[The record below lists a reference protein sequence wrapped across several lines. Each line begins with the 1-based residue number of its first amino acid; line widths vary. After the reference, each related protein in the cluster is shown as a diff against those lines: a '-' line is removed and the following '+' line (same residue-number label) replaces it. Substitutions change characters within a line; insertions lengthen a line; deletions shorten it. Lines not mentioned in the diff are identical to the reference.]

1 MAGPVPAGPD
11 VAEGSAAGAETG
23 TAPLVDRLIAF
34 LDAWVPKPAAWA
46 FALRIWIAM
55 MLALAAA
62 FWLQLDSA
70 SSAATCVAI
79 LAQPKR
85 GQAISKAVYRLLGT
99 LIGAVVS
106 IVVVALFGQD
116 RVMLFLSFTVWL
128 GLCVFVAQYLQDTR
142 AYGAMLSGYTVA
154 IIALGQIDDPQG
166 AFDAAVSRVAV
177 IVLGIVAI
185 TFINDALASPST
197 WRALLPQLRKA
208 WDETRAYARTSLA
221 EGDLGAQRT
230 AALIRTIAP
239 MRADASAIA
248 GELDDGRF
256 RAAGARSCIAALYV
270 MAASIRTVAAAAAHL
285 KNPSP
290 AVAEAMAICRR
301 VADAPDPESLDRDD
315 ARLRDLV
322 DEAVRDGRRPVDEVV
337 MLQRALDFVCAATFA
352 QDGIQA
358 VADGHAPLRDASLP
372 THRDFPV
379 ALRGALRVALGFAA
393 TAAIFVALGLPQASF
408 ALVQV
413 AATAALS
420 STTPDPKKF
429 ATGVVIGMTLAATF
443 AGIARF
449 VFLDGVQGFPMLALV
464 MAPVIFLG
472 CFLSL
477 NPKTFGIGFILIVF
491 FPVLLGPSN
500 PQSYDAQT
508 FLLNAFL
515 VVVAAIILSIVV
527 RLLIPVTPAQQR
539 VFALDSARRALADAL
554 VGEGG
559 DATTR
564 TSLNADRLFQ
574 FANYS
579 SGSGAVRRAS
589 LSHAF
594 ALARLEA
601 AAARGHAELRRLRAV
616 TALRDA
622 ILRARAGL
630 AAGDDRAL
638 ETSAGDLIRA
648 ASRQD
653 RSVRLTTAR
662 AASDLLTAARTI
674 ARHRTFLRRLG
685 VGAS

>member
-1 MAGPVPAGPD
+1 MAEAAASAVRPS
-11 VAEGSAAGAETG
+11 GSI
-23 TAPLVDRLIAF
+23 VDRAVDV
-34 LDAWVPKPAAWA
+34 LDAWVPGPAAWA

-85 GQAISKAVYRLLGT
+85 GQAISKAIYRLLGT
-99 LIGAVVS
+99 LIGAAVS
-106 IVVVALFGQD
+106 IAVMALFGQD
-116 RVMLFLSFTVWL
+116 RVLLFVSFTAWL

-166 AFDAAVSRVAV
+166 TFDAAVSRVAV

-197 WRALLPQLRKA
+197 WRTLLPQLRNA
-208 WDETRAYARTSLA
+208 WDGTRAYARETLA
-221 EGDLGAQRT
+221 EGDLGATRT

-248 GELDDGRF
+248 GELDDGRL

-270 MAASIRTVAAAAAHL
+270 MAASVRTAAAAAAHL
-285 KNPSP
+285 RNPSP
-290 AVAEAMAICRR
+290 AVAETLAICRR
-301 VADAPDPESLDRDD
+301 VADAPDREALDRDD
-315 ARLRDLV
+315 ERLRDLV
-322 DEAVRDGRRPVDEVV
+322 DAAIRDGDRPLDEVV
-337 MLQRALDFVCAATFA
+337 VLQRALDFVCAATFA
-352 QDGIQA
+352 QDGIRA

-379 ALRGALRVALGFAA
+379 ALRGALRVALAFAVTAA
-393 TAAIFVALGLPQASF
+393 TFVALGLPQASF

-420 STTPDPKKF
+420 SVTPDPKKF
-429 ATGVVIGMTLAATF
+429 ANGVVIGMTMAATF

-449 VFLDGVQGFPMLALV
+449 ALLNGVQGFPMLAMV
-464 MAPVIFLG
+464 MAPVIFFG

-477 NPKTFGIGFILIVF
+477 NPKTFGIGFIVIVF

-500 PQSYDAQT
+500 PQTYDALT

-515 VVVAAIILSIVV
+515 VIVAAVILSIVV
-527 RLLIPVTPAQQR
+527 RILLPVTPAQQR
-539 VFALDSARRALADAL
+539 VFALDSARRTLADAL

-574 FANYS
+574 FAGYS
-579 SGSGAVRRAS
+579 SGSSAVRRAS

-601 AAARGHAELRRLRAV
+601 AAARAHAELRRLTAV
-616 TALRDA
+616 GALRDPIA
-622 ILRARAGL
+622 RARAGL
-630 AAGDDRAL
+630 SAGDDRAL
-638 ETSAGDLIRA
+638 ETAARDLIRA

-653 RSVRLTTAR
+653 RHVRLTTAR
-662 AASDLLTAARTI
+662 AASDLISAARTI
-674 ARHRTFLRRLG
+674 ARHRRFLHRLDI
-685 VGAS
+685 ALF

>member
-1 MAGPVPAGPD
+1 MADGAVTANPDPAR
-11 VAEGSAAGAETG
+11 ASIT
-23 TAPLVDRLIAF
+23 DRLIGF

-46 FALRIWIAM
+46 FALRIWTAM
-55 MLALAAA
+55 MLALGAA

-85 GQAISKAVYRLLGT
+85 GQALSKAVYRLLGT
-99 LIGAVVS
+99 LIGAAVS
-106 IVVVALFGQD
+106 ILVVALFGQD
-116 RVMLFLSFTVWL
+116 RVLLFVSFSVWL

-185 TFINDALASPST
+185 TFINDALASPDT

-208 WDETRAYARTSLA
+208 WDGTRLYARETLA
-221 EGDLGAQRT
+221 EGDLGATRT

-248 GELDDGRF
+248 GELDDGPF

-270 MAASIRTVAAAAAHL
+270 MAASIRTVGAAAAHL
-285 KNPSP
+285 RNPSP

-301 VADAPDPESLDRDD
+301 VSDAPDPDALERDD
-315 ARLRDLV
+315 ERLRDLV
-322 DEAVRDGRRPVDEVV
+322 DAAIRDGHRPLDEVV
-337 MLQRALDFVCAATFA
+337 VLQRALDFVCAATFA
-352 QDGIQA
+352 QDGINA
-358 VADGHAPLRDASLP
+358 VADGHAPLRDATLP

-429 ATGVVIGMTLAATF
+429 ATGVVIGMSLAASF
-443 AGIARF
+443 ACIARYG
-449 VFLDGVQGFPMLALV
+449 FLIGVQGFPILALV
-464 MAPVIFLG
+464 MAPVIFFG

-491 FPVLLGPSN
+491 FPVLLGPAN
-500 PQSYDAQT
+500 PQTYDAQT

-515 VVVAAIILSIVV
+515 VVVSAIILSIVV
-527 RLLIPVTPAQQR
+527 RVLIPVTPAQQR

-574 FANYS
+574 FASYS

-589 LSHAF
+589 LAHAF

-601 AAARGHAELRRLRAV
+601 AAARAHAELRRLWSV
-616 TALRDA
+616 TTLRDA
-622 ILRARAGL
+622 IGRARSGL
-630 AAGDDRAL
+630 AAADDRVL
-638 ETSAGDLIRA
+638 ETAARDLVRA
-648 ASRQD
+648 ASGRD
-653 RSVRLTTAR
+653 RTVRLITAR
-662 AASDLLTAARTI
+662 AASDLVTASRTL
-674 ARHRTFLRRLG
+674 ARHRKFFHRL
-685 VGAS
+685 VVASS

>member
-1 MAGPVPAGPD
+1 MG
-11 VAEGSAAGAETG
+11 VAAPSLRADG
-23 TAPLVDRLIAF
+23 TADLLADRLIAF
-34 LDAWVPKPAAWA
+34 LDRWVPKPAAWA

-99 LIGAVVS
+99 LIGAAVS
-106 IVVVALFGQD
+106 IVVMALFGQD
-116 RVMLFLSFTVWL
+116 RVLLLLSFTVWL

-166 AFDAAVSRVAV
+166 TFDAAVSRVAV
-177 IVLGIVAI
+177 IVLGIVVI

-197 WRALLPQLRKA
+197 WRTLLPQLRKA
-208 WDETRAYARTSLA
+208 WDGTREYARETLA
-221 EGDLGAQRT
+221 EGDLGAVRT
-230 AALIRTIAP
+230 AALIRTVAP

-270 MAASIRTVAAAAAHL
+270 MAAAIRAVAAASACL
-285 KNPSP
+285 RSRSP
-290 AVAEAMAICRR
+290 AVAEALAICRR
-301 VADAPDPESLDRDD
+301 VSDAPDAADVDRDD
-315 ARLRDLV
+315 ERLRDLV
-322 DEAVRDGRRPVDEVV
+322 DAAIRDGNRPLDEVV
-337 MLQRALDFVCAATFA
+337 VLQRALDFVCAATFA
-352 QDGIQA
+352 QDGIRS
-358 VADGHAPLRDASLP
+358 VADGHVPLRDARLP

-379 ALRGALRVALGFAA
+379 AFRGALRVALAFAV
-393 TAAIFVALGLPQASF
+393 TALAFVALGLPQASF

-420 STTPDPKKF
+420 SVTPDPKKF
-429 ATGVVIGMTLAATF
+429 ANGVVIGMCLAATLAGF
-443 AGIARF
+443 AHFAI
-449 VFLDGVQGFPMLALV
+449 LNGVQGFPMLAIV
-464 MAPVIFLG
+464 MAPVIFFG

-477 NPKTFGIGFILIVF
+477 NPKTFGIGFIVIVF
-491 FPVLLGPSN
+491 FPVLLGPAN
-500 PQSYDAQT
+500 PQTYDALS

-515 VVVAAIILSIVV
+515 VVVAAVILSIVV
-527 RLLIPVTPAQQR
+527 RILLPITPAQRR
-539 VFALDSARRALADAL
+539 VFALDSARDALAAAL

-574 FANYS
+574 FSGYS
-579 SGSGAVRRAS
+579 SGSSAVRRAT
-589 LSHAF
+589 LTHAF

-601 AAARGHAELRRLRAV
+601 AAARAHAELRRLWSIP
-616 TALRDA
+616 ALRDA
-622 ILRARAGL
+622 LPRARAGL
-630 AAGDDRAL
+630 ASGDDRAL
-638 ETSAGDLIRA
+638 ELAAGDLIRA

-653 RSVRLTTAR
+653 RTVRLTTAR
-662 AASDLLTAARTI
+662 ATSDLVTAARTI
-674 ARHRTFLRRLG
+674 ARHRQFLHRLDI
-685 VGAS
+685 ALF

>member
-1 MAGPVPAGPD
+1 MADAAAVP
-11 VAEGSAAGAETG
+11 GA
-23 TAPLVDRLIAF
+23 DRSSGASLADRTVAF
-34 LDAWVPKPAAWA
+34 LDAWVPKPGAWA

-85 GQAISKAVYRLLGT
+85 GQAISKAVHRLLGT

-106 IVVVALFGQD
+106 LVVMALFGQD
-116 RVMLFLSFTVWL
+116 RVLLLLSFTVWL

-154 IIALGQIDDPQG
+154 IIALGQIDNPQG
-166 AFDAAVSRVAV
+166 TFDAAVSRVAA
-177 IVLGIVAI
+177 IVLGIVVI

-197 WRALLPQLRKA
+197 WRALLPQLRTA
-208 WDETRAYARTSLA
+208 WDGTRAYARETLA
-221 EGDLGAQRT
+221 GGDLGAPRT
-230 AALIRTIAP
+230 ATLIRTIAP

-248 GELDDGRF
+248 GELDDGPF

-270 MAASIRTVAAAAAHL
+270 MAAAIRSAAAAAACL
-285 KNPSP
+285 REPSP
-290 AVAEAMAICRR
+290 AVAEALAICRR
-301 VADAPDPESLDRDD
+301 VADAPDPEALDRDD
-315 ARLRDLV
+315 ERLRDLV
-322 DEAVRDGRRPVDEVV
+322 DAAIRAGNRPLDEVV
-337 MLQRALDFVCAATFA
+337 VLQRALDFVCAATFA
-352 QDGIQA
+352 QDGIRA
-358 VADGHAPLRDASLP
+358 VADGHQPLRDAELP

-379 ALRGALRVALGFAA
+379 ALRGALRVALSFAVTAA
-393 TAAIFVALGLPQASF
+393 TFVALGLPQASF

-420 STTPDPKKF
+420 SVTPDPKKF
-429 ATGVVIGMTLAATF
+429 ANGVVIGMVLAATF

-449 VFLDGVQGFPMLALV
+449 TLLDGVQGFPMLAIV
-464 MAPVIFLG
+464 MAPVIFFG

-477 NPKTFGIGFILIVF
+477 NPKTFGIGFIVIVF
-491 FPVLLGPSN
+491 FPVLLGPAN
-500 PQSYDAQT
+500 PQSYDALT
-508 FLLNAFL
+508 FLLNAYL
-515 VVVAAIILSIVV
+515 VVVAAVILSLVV
-527 RLLIPVTPAQQR
+527 RLLLPISPAQQR
-539 VFALDSARRALADAL
+539 VFALDSARQALADAL

-574 FANYS
+574 FAGYS
-579 SGSGAVRRAS
+579 SGSSAVRRAS

-601 AAARGHAELRRLRAV
+601 AAARAHAELRRLWSVAG
-616 TALRDA
+616 LRDV
-622 ILRARAGL
+622 IPRARDAL
-630 AAGDDRAL
+630 AVGDDRAL
-638 ETSAGDLIRA
+638 ETSARDLIRA
-648 ASRQD
+648 ASAQERA
-653 RSVRLTTAR
+653 VRLTTAR
-662 AASDLLTAARTI
+662 AASDLVTAARTI
-674 ARHRTFLRRLG
+674 ARHRRFLHRLNITLF
-685 VGAS
+685 

>member
-1 MAGPVPAGPD
+1 V
-11 VAEGSAAGAETG
+11 GARARG
-23 TAPLVDRLIAF
+23 LG
-34 LDAWVPKPAAWA
+34 
-46 FALRIWIAM
+46 IWIAM

-62 FWLQLDSA
+62 FWLQFDSA

-99 LIGAVVS
+99 LIGAAVS
-106 IVVVALFGQD
+106 IVMMALFGQD
-116 RVMLFLSFTVWL
+116 RVLLFVSFTAWL

-154 IIALGQIDDPQG
+154 IIALGQIDNPQG
-166 AFDAAVSRVAV
+166 TFDAAVSRVAV

-197 WRALLPQLRKA
+197 WRTLLPQLRNA
-208 WDETRAYARTSLA
+208 WDGTRAYARETLA
-221 EGDLGAQRT
+221 EGDLGATRT

-248 GELDDGRF
+248 GELDDGHF

-270 MAASIRTVAAAAAHL
+270 MAASVRTAAAAATHL
-285 KNPSP
+285 RNPSP
-290 AVAEAMAICRR
+290 AVAEALAICRR
-301 VADAPDPESLDRDD
+301 VADAPDLDALDRDD
-315 ARLRDLV
+315 GRLRDLV
-322 DEAVRDGRRPVDEVV
+322 DAAIRDGNRPLDEVV
-337 MLQRALDFVCAATFA
+337 VLQRALDFVCAATFA
-352 QDGIQA
+352 QDGIRA

-379 ALRGALRVALGFAA
+379 ALRGALRVALAFAA
-393 TAAIFVALGLPQASF
+393 TAATFVALGLPQASF

-420 STTPDPKKF
+420 SVTPDPKKF
-429 ATGVVIGMTLAATF
+429 ANGVVIGMTLAATF

-449 VFLDGVQGFPMLALV
+449 ALLNGVQGFPMLAMV
-464 MAPVIFLG
+464 MAPVIFFG
-472 CFLSL
+472 CFLTL
-477 NPKTFGIGFILIVF
+477 NPKTFGIGFIVIVF

-500 PQSYDAQT
+500 PQTYDALT

-515 VVVAAIILSIVV
+515 VIVAAVILSIVV
-527 RLLIPVTPAQQR
+527 RILLPVTPAQQR
-539 VFALDSARRALADAL
+539 VFALDSARRTLADAL

-574 FANYS
+574 FAGYS
-579 SGSGAVRRAS
+579 SGSSTVRRAS

-601 AAARGHAELRRLRAV
+601 AAARAHAELRRLSTV
-616 TALRDA
+616 GALRDA
-622 ILRARAGL
+622 IARARAGL

-638 ETSAGDLIRA
+638 ETAARDLIRA

-653 RSVRLTTAR
+653 RQVRLTTSR
-662 AASDLLTAARTI
+662 AASDLISAARTI
-674 ARHRTFLRRLG
+674 TRHRRFLHRLDI
-685 VGAS
+685 ALF

>member
-1 MAGPVPAGPD
+1 MAEAAQGALPAS
-11 VAEGSAAGAETG
+11 GS
-23 TAPLVDRLIAF
+23 LVDRLVTV

-55 MLALAAA
+55 MLALGLA

-99 LIGAVVS
+99 LIGAAVS
-106 IVVVALFGQD
+106 IVVMALFGQD
-116 RVMLFLSFTVWL
+116 RVLLLLSFTVWL

-154 IIALGQIDDPQG
+154 IIAVGQIDQPQG
-166 AFDAAVSRVAV
+166 TFDAAVSRVAV
-177 IVLGIVAI
+177 IVLGIVVI

-197 WRALLPQLRKA
+197 WRALLPQLRSA
-208 WDETRAYARTSLA
+208 WDNTRAYARETLA
-221 EGDLGAQRT
+221 SGDLGPART

-239 MRADASAIA
+239 LRADASAIA
-248 GELDDGRF
+248 GELDDGPF
-256 RAAGARSCIAALYV
+256 RAAGARSCLAALYV
-270 MAASIRTVAAAAAHL
+270 MAAAIRAVMAAAACL
-285 KNPSP
+285 RNRGP
-290 AVAEAMAICRR
+290 AVEEAIAICRR
-301 VADAPDPESLDRDD
+301 VADAPDPEALDRDD
-315 ARLRDLV
+315 ERLRDLV
-322 DEAVRDGRRPVDEVV
+322 DAAIRDGNRPLDEVV
-337 MLQRALDFVCAATFA
+337 VLQRALDFVCAATFA
-352 QDGIQA
+352 QDGIRA
-358 VADGHAPLRDASLP
+358 VADGHRPLRDASLP

-379 ALRGALRVALGFAA
+379 ALRGALRVAVGFAV
-393 TAAIFVALGLPQASF
+393 TASAFIALGLPQATF

-420 STTPDPKKF
+420 SATPDPKKF
-429 ATGVVIGMTLAATF
+429 ANGVVIGMCLAATF

-449 VFLDGVQGFPMLALV
+449 AFLNGVQGFPMLAMV
-464 MAPVIFLG
+464 MAPVIFFG

-477 NPKTFGIGFILIVF
+477 NPKTFGIGFIVIVF

-515 VVVAAIILSIVV
+515 VVVSAVVLSIVV
-527 RLLIPVTPAQQR
+527 RLVLPVTPAQKR

-574 FANYS
+574 FAGYS
-579 SGSGAVRRAS
+579 SASGAVRRAN
-589 LSHAF
+589 LHHAF

-601 AAARGHAELRRLRAV
+601 AAARAHAELRRLWFVRG
-616 TALRDA
+616 LRDA
-622 ILRARAGL
+622 ILRARTGL
-630 AAGDDRAL
+630 GAGDDRAL
-638 ETSAGDLIRA
+638 EAAARDLIRA
-648 ASRQD
+648 ASAQGRT
-653 RSVRLTTAR
+653 VRLTTAR
-662 AASDLLTAARTI
+662 AASDLITAARTI
-674 ARHRTFLRRLG
+674 ARHRRFLRRLDI
-685 VGAS
+685 AIF

>member
-1 MAGPVPAGPD
+1 MAEASV
-11 VAEGSAAGAETG
+11 AAGKNQPA
-23 TAPLVDRLIAF
+23 APLTDRLVGF

-46 FALRIWIAM
+46 YALRIWIAM

-85 GQAISKAVYRLLGT
+85 GQALSKAVYRLLGT
-99 LIGAVVS
+99 LIGAAVS
-106 IVVVALFGQD
+106 IVFMAAFGQD
-116 RVMLFLSFTVWL
+116 RVLLLVSFTVWM
-128 GLCVFVAQYLQDTR
+128 GLCVFTAQYLQDTR

-154 IIALGQIDDPQG
+154 IIALGQIDEPQG
-166 AFDAAVSRVAV
+166 TFDAAVSRVAV
-177 IVLGIVAI
+177 IVLGILVI

-197 WRALLPQLRKA
+197 WRALLPQLGKA
-208 WDETRAYARTSLA
+208 WDDTRAYARETLDK
-221 EGDLGAQRT
+221 GDLGASRT

-239 MRADASAIA
+239 MRADANAIA
-248 GELDDGRF
+248 GELDDGPW

-270 MAASIRTVAAAAAHL
+270 LAAAIRAVAAAAACL
-285 KNPSP
+285 RMRSP
-290 AVAEAMAICRR
+290 AVEEALRICSR
-301 VADAPDPESLDRDD
+301 VADDPDPETLERDD
-315 ARLRDLV
+315 ERLRDLV
-322 DEAVRDGRRPVDEVV
+322 DAAIRDGNRPLDEVV
-337 MLQRALDFVCAATFA
+337 VLQRALDVVCAATFA
-352 QDGIQA
+352 QDGMRA
-358 VADGHAPLRDASLP
+358 VADGHRPLRDANLP

-379 ALRGALRVALGFAA
+379 ALRGALRVAIGFAV
-393 TAAIFVALGLPQASF
+393 TAATFVALGLPQASF

-420 STTPDPKKF
+420 SVTPDPKKF
-429 ATGVVIGMTLAATF
+429 ANGVVIGMSLAATF

-449 VFLDGVQGFPMLALV
+449 AFLDGVQGFPMLAIV

-477 NPKTFGIGFILIVF
+477 NQKTFGIGFILIVF

-508 FLLNAFL
+508 FLLNGFL
-515 VVVAAIILSIVV
+515 VVAAAIILSIVV
-527 RLLIPVTPAQQR
+527 RVLLPVTPAQQR
-539 VFALDSARRALADAL
+539 VYALESAQRALADAL

-574 FANYS
+574 FAGYS

-601 AAARGHAELRRLRAV
+601 AAARAHAELRRLWPV
-616 TALRDA
+616 ESLRGA
-622 ILRARAGL
+622 IQRARAGL
-630 AAGDDRAL
+630 ACGDDRAL
-638 ETSAGDLIRA
+638 ETGARDLIRA

-653 RSVRLTTAR
+653 RTVRLSTAR
-662 AASDLLTAARTI
+662 AASDLVTAARTI
-674 ARHRTFLRRLG
+674 ARHRQFLRRLD
-685 VGAS
+685 VALF

>member
-1 MAGPVPAGPD
+1 MS
-11 VAEGSAAGAETG
+11 ETSAANGPALP
-23 TAPLVDRLIAF
+23 APAFDRLLGF

-99 LIGAVVS
+99 LIGAAVS
-106 IVVVALFGQD
+106 IVFMALFGQD
-116 RVMLFLSFTVWL
+116 RVLLLVSFTTWL
-128 GLCVFVAQYLQDTR
+128 GLCVFTAQYLQDTR

-154 IIALGQIDDPQG
+154 IIALGQIDEPQG
-166 AFDAAVSRVAV
+166 TFDAAVSRVAV
-177 IVLGIVAI
+177 IVLGIIVI
-185 TFINDALASPST
+185 TFINDALVSPST
-197 WRALLPQLRKA
+197 WRTLLPQLRKA
-208 WDETRAYARTSLA
+208 WDDTRVYARETLA
-221 EGDLGAQRT
+221 NGDLGASRT

-239 MRADASAIA
+239 MRPDANAIA
-248 GELDDGRF
+248 GELDDGPW
-256 RAAGARSCIAALYV
+256 RAAGARSCIAAFYV
-270 MAASIRTVAAAAAHL
+270 LAAAIRAVAAAAACL
-285 KNPSP
+285 PTRSP
-290 AVAEAMAICRR
+290 AVEEALQICHR
-301 VADAPDPESLDRDD
+301 VAEDPDSETLERDD
-315 ARLRDLV
+315 ERLRALID
-322 DEAVRDGRRPVDEVV
+322 DAIRDGDRPLDEVV
-337 MLQRALDFVCAATFA
+337 VLQRALDVVCAAAFA
-352 QDGIQA
+352 QDGIRA
-358 VADGHAPLRDASLP
+358 VADGHRPLRDATLP

-379 ALRGALRVALGFAA
+379 ALRGALRVAIGFAI
-393 TAAIFVALGLPQASF
+393 TAAAFVALGLPEASF
-408 ALVQV
+408 AMVQV

-429 ATGVVIGMTLAATF
+429 ANGVVIGMTLAATF
-443 AGIARF
+443 AGVARF
-449 VFLDGVQGFPMLALV
+449 VFLDGVQGFPMLAIV

-500 PQSYDAQT
+500 PQTYDAQT

-515 VVVAAIILSIVV
+515 VVVSAIILSIVV

-539 VFALDSARRALADAL
+539 IFALDSARRALGDAL

-589 LSHAF
+589 LAHAF

-601 AAARGHAELRRLRAV
+601 AAARAHAELRRLWLVAP
-616 TALRDA
+616 LRDA
-622 ILRARAGL
+622 IRRARSGL
-630 AAGDDRAL
+630 AAADDRAL
-638 ETSAGDLIRA
+638 EMAARDLIRA
-648 ASRQD
+648 ASGRD
-653 RSVRLTTAR
+653 RTVRLTTAR
-662 AASDLLTAARTI
+662 AASDLVTAARTV
-674 ARHRTFLRRLG
+674 AGHRKFFHRL
-685 VGAS
+685 VVASR

>member
-1 MAGPVPAGPD
+1 MAEA
-11 VAEGSAAGAETG
+11 AAGADRATG
-23 TAPLVDRLIAF
+23 SVSDRLIAI

-46 FALRIWIAM
+46 FGLRIWIAM
-55 MLALAAA
+55 MVALGTA

-99 LIGAVVS
+99 SIGAVVS
-106 IVVVALFGQD
+106 IVFVALFGQD
-116 RVMLFLSFTVWL
+116 RVLLLVSFTVWL

-166 AFDAAVSRVAV
+166 SFDAAVSRVAV
-177 IVLGIVAI
+177 IVLGIVSI

-197 WRALLPQLRKA
+197 WRALLPRLREA
-208 WDETRAYARTSLA
+208 WDGTRAYARETLA
-221 EGDLGAQRT
+221 AGDLGAPRT
-230 AALIRTIAP
+230 AALIRTVAP

-248 GELDDGRF
+248 GELDDGPF
-256 RAAGARSCIAALYV
+256 RAAGARSCLAALYV
-270 MAASIRTVAAAAAHL
+270 MAASIRTVAAAAACL
-285 KNPSP
+285 RNPSP

-301 VADAPDPESLDRDD
+301 VADAPDAEALDRDD
-315 ARLRDLV
+315 ERLRDLV
-322 DEAVRDGRRPVDEVV
+322 DDAIRDGRRPLDEVV
-337 MLQRALDFVCAATFA
+337 VLQRALDFVCAATFA
-352 QDGIQA
+352 QDGIGA
-358 VADGHAPLRDASLP
+358 VADGHRPLRDATLP

-393 TAAIFVALGLPQASF
+393 TAAGFVALGLPQASF

-420 STTPDPKKF
+420 STTPDPRKF
-429 ATGVVIGMTLAATF
+429 ANGVVVGMCLAATF

-449 VFLDGVQGFPMLALV
+449 VFLNGVQGFPMLAMV

-500 PQSYDAQT
+500 PQTYDAQT
-508 FLLNAFL
+508 FLLNGFL
-515 VVVAAIILSIVV
+515 VVVAAVVLSILV
-527 RLLIPVTPAQQR
+527 RILIPVTPAQQR
-539 VFALDSARRALADAL
+539 IFALDSARRALADAL

-574 FANYS
+574 FAGYS

-594 ALARLEA
+594 ALARLES
-601 AAARGHAELRRLRAV
+601 AAARAHAEMRRLWPA

-622 ILRARAGL
+622 ILRARSGL

-638 ETSAGDLIRA
+638 ESAADALIRA
-648 ASRQD
+648 ASPQD
-653 RSVRLTTAR
+653 RNVRLTTAR
-662 AASDLLTAARTI
+662 AASDLVSAARTV
-674 ARHRTFLRRLG
+674 ARHRTFLHRLDI
-685 VGAS
+685 APF

>member
-1 MAGPVPAGPD
+1 MAEAAASAVRPS
-11 VAEGSAAGAETG
+11 GSI
-23 TAPLVDRLIAF
+23 VDRAVDV
-34 LDAWVPKPAAWA
+34 LDAWVPGPAAWA

-85 GQAISKAVYRLLGT
+85 GQAISKAIYRLLGT
-99 LIGAVVS
+99 LIGAAVS
-106 IVVVALFGQD
+106 IVVMALFGQD
-116 RVMLFLSFTVWL
+116 RVLLFVSFTAWL

-166 AFDAAVSRVAV
+166 TFDAAVSRVAV

-197 WRALLPQLRKA
+197 WRTLLPQLRNA
-208 WDETRAYARTSLA
+208 WDGTRAYARETLA
-221 EGDLGAQRT
+221 KGDLGATRT

-239 MRADASAIA
+239 MRADASAVA

-270 MAASIRTVAAAAAHL
+270 MAASVRTAAAAAAHL
-285 KNPSP
+285 RNPSP
-290 AVAEAMAICRR
+290 AVAEALAICRR
-301 VADAPDPESLDRDD
+301 VADAPDREALDRDD
-315 ARLRDLV
+315 ERLRDLV
-322 DEAVRDGRRPVDEVV
+322 DAAIRDGDRPLDEVV
-337 MLQRALDFVCAATFA
+337 VLQRALDFVCAATFA
-352 QDGIQA
+352 QDGIRA

-379 ALRGALRVALGFAA
+379 ALRGALRVALAFAITAA
-393 TAAIFVALGLPQASF
+393 TFVALGLPQASF

-420 STTPDPKKF
+420 SVTPDPKKF
-429 ATGVVIGMTLAATF
+429 ANGVVIGMTMAATF

-449 VFLDGVQGFPMLALV
+449 ALLNGVQGFPMLAMV
-464 MAPVIFLG
+464 MAPVIFFG

-477 NPKTFGIGFILIVF
+477 NPKTFGIGFIVIVF

-500 PQSYDAQT
+500 PQTYDALT

-515 VVVAAIILSIVV
+515 VIVAAVILSIVV
-527 RLLIPVTPAQQR
+527 RILLPVTPAQQR
-539 VFALDSARRALADAL
+539 VFALDSARRTLADAL

-574 FANYS
+574 FAGYS
-579 SGSGAVRRAS
+579 SGSSAVRRAS

-601 AAARGHAELRRLRAV
+601 AAARAHAELRRLSAV
-616 TALRDA
+616 GALRDA
-622 ILRARAGL
+622 IARARAGL

-638 ETSAGDLIRA
+638 ETAARDLIRA

-653 RSVRLTTAR
+653 RHVRLTTAR
-662 AASDLLTAARTI
+662 AASDLISAARTI
-674 ARHRTFLRRLG
+674 ARHRRFLHRLDI
-685 VGAS
+685 ALF

>member
-1 MAGPVPAGPD
+1 MAEA
-11 VAEGSAAGAETG
+11 SAAAGNAQP
-23 TAPLVDRLIAF
+23 AVSDRLIGF

-46 FALRIWIAM
+46 FALRIWLAM
-55 MLALAAA
+55 MIALAAA

-85 GQAISKAVYRLLGT
+85 GQAISKAIYRLLGT
-99 LIGAVVS
+99 LIGAIVS
-106 IVVVALFGQD
+106 IVFMSLFGQD
-116 RVMLFLSFTVWL
+116 RVLLLVSFTVWM
-128 GLCVFVAQYLQDTR
+128 GLCVFTAQYLQDTR

-154 IIALGQIDDPQG
+154 IIALGQIDEPQG
-166 AFDAAVSRVAV
+166 TFDAAVSRVAV
-177 IVLGIVAI
+177 IVLGIIVI

-197 WRALLPQLRKA
+197 WRTLLPQLRKA
-208 WDETRAYARTSLA
+208 WDDTRAYARETLDK
-221 EGDLGAQRT
+221 GDLGASRT

-248 GELDDGRF
+248 GELDDGPW

-270 MAASIRTVAAAAAHL
+270 LAAAIRAVVAAAACL
-285 KNPSP
+285 RTRSP
-290 AVAEAMAICRR
+290 AVEEALEICRR
-301 VADAPDPESLDRDD
+301 VAEDPDLASLEQDD
-315 ARLRDLV
+315 ERLRDLV
-322 DEAVRDGRRPVDEVV
+322 DAAIRDGNRPLDEVV
-337 MLQRALDFVCAATFA
+337 VLQRALDVVCAATFA
-352 QDGIQA
+352 QDGIRA
-358 VADGHAPLRDASLP
+358 VADGHEPLRDARLP

-379 ALRGALRVALGFAA
+379 ALRGALRVAVGFAV
-393 TAAIFVALGLPQASF
+393 TAAVFVALGLPQASF

-429 ATGVVIGMTLAATF
+429 ANGVVIGMTLASTF

-449 VFLDGVQGFPMLALV
+449 VFLDGVQGFPMLAIV
-464 MAPVIFLG
+464 MAPVIFFG

-477 NPKTFGIGFILIVF
+477 NPKTFGIGFIVIVF

-527 RLLIPVTPAQQR
+527 RLLLPISAQQQR
-539 VFALDSARRALADAL
+539 VYALDSARQALADAL
-554 VGEGG
+554 VGDGG

-574 FANYS
+574 FAGYS
-579 SGSGAVRRAS
+579 SGSRAVRRAS

-601 AAARGHAELRRLRAV
+601 AAARAHAELRRLWPI
-616 TALRDA
+616 DP
-622 ILRARAGL
+622 LRAAIQRGRAAL

-638 ETSAGDLIRA
+638 EIGARDLIRA

-653 RSVRLTTAR
+653 RGVRLTTAR
-662 AASDLLTAARTI
+662 AASDLVTAARTI
-674 ARHRTFLRRLG
+674 ARHRRFLRRLDI
-685 VGAS
+685 ALF

>member
-1 MAGPVPAGPD
+1 MAESSATGAGPA
-11 VAEGSAAGAETG
+11 S
-23 TAPLVDRLIAF
+23 LSDRVIAF

-116 RVMLFLSFTVWL
+116 RVLLFTSVTVWL

-166 AFDAAVSRVAV
+166 TFDAAVSRVAV

-208 WDETRAYARTSLA
+208 WDGTRAYARESLA
-221 EGDLGAQRT
+221 DGDLGAART

-248 GELDDGRF
+248 GELDDGPF

-270 MAASIRTVAAAAAHL
+270 MAASIRTVAAAAANL
-285 KNPSP
+285 RNPSP
-290 AVAEAMAICRR
+290 AVAEALDICRR
-301 VADAPDPESLDRDD
+301 VADAPDPASLDRDD
-315 ARLRDLV
+315 ERLRDLV
-322 DEAVRDGRRPVDEVV
+322 DESVRDGQRPLDEVV
-337 MLQRALDFVCAATFA
+337 VLQRALDFVCAATFA
-352 QDGIQA
+352 QDGLGA
-358 VADGHAPLRDASLP
+358 VADGHEPLRDASLP

-379 ALRGALRVALGFAA
+379 ALRGAFRVALGFAA
-393 TAAIFVALGLPQASF
+393 TAATFVALGLPQASF

-413 AATAALS
+413 AATASLS
-420 STTPDPKKF
+420 SVTPDPKKF
-429 ATGVVIGMTLAATF
+429 ATGVVIGMVLAATF

-449 VFLDGVQGFPMLALV
+449 VFLNGVQGFPMLAMV

-477 NPKTFGIGFILIVF
+477 NPKTFGIGFIVIVF
-491 FPVLLGPSN
+491 FPVLLGPAN
-500 PQSYDAQT
+500 PQTYDAET

-515 VVVAAIILSIVV
+515 VVVAATILSIVV
-527 RLLIPVTPAQQR
+527 RLLIPVTPAQKR
-539 VFALDSARRALADAL
+539 VFALDSAHRALANAL
-554 VGEGG
+554 LGEGG

-574 FANYS
+574 FAGYS
-579 SGSGAVRRAS
+579 SGSGAVRQVS

-601 AAARGHAELRRLRAV
+601 AAARGHAELRRLWP
-616 TALRDA
+616 TTPMRDA
-622 ILRARAGL
+622 ILHARDGL
-630 AAGDDRAL
+630 ATADDRAL
-638 ETSAGDLIRA
+638 EASAGDLIRA

-653 RSVRLTTAR
+653 RRVRLTTAR

-674 ARHRTFLRRLG
+674 ARHRKFLRRLG
-685 VGAS
+685 VGAVSPLKRPG

>member
-1 MAGPVPAGPD
+1 MAEVS
-11 VAEGSAAGAETG
+11 VQSGSPPQRAT
-23 TAPLVDRLIAF
+23 TIDRLIGF

-85 GQAISKAVYRLLGT
+85 GQAISKAVYRLAGT
-99 LIGAVVS
+99 LIGAAVS
-106 IVVVALFGQD
+106 ILFMALFGQD
-116 RVMLFLSFTVWL
+116 RVLLLVSFTVWL
-128 GLCVFVAQYLQDTR
+128 GLCVFTAQYLQDTR

-154 IIALGQIDDPQG
+154 IVALGQIDAPQG
-166 AFDAAVSRVAV
+166 TFDAAVSRVAV
-177 IVLGIVAI
+177 IVLGILVI

-197 WRALLPQLRKA
+197 WQTLLPQLRKA
-208 WDETRAYARTSLA
+208 WDDTRAYARETLA
-221 EGDLGAQRT
+221 KGDLGASRT

-248 GELDDGRF
+248 GELDDGPW

-270 MAASIRTVAAAAAHL
+270 LAAAIRAVAAAAACL
-285 KNPSP
+285 RTRSP
-290 AVAEAMAICRR
+290 AVDEALEICRR
-301 VADAPDPESLDRDD
+301 VAEDPAPETLERDD
-315 ARLRDLV
+315 ARLRELV
-322 DEAVRDGRRPVDEVV
+322 DAAIRDGNRPVDEVV
-337 MLQRALDFVCAATFA
+337 VLQRALDVACAATFA

-358 VADGHAPLRDASLP
+358 VADGHRPLRDARLP

-379 ALRGALRVALGFAA
+379 ALRGALRVAIGFAI
-393 TAAIFVALGLPQASF
+393 TAAAFVALGLPQASF

-413 AATAALS
+413 AATASLS
-420 STTPDPKKF
+420 SSTPNPRKF
-429 ATGVVIGMTLAATF
+429 ANGVVIGMTLAATF

-449 VFLDGVQGFPMLALV
+449 VFLDGVQGFPMLAIV
-464 MAPVIFLG
+464 MAPVIFFG

-477 NPKTFGIGFILIVF
+477 NPKTFGIGFIVIVF

-500 PQSYDAQT
+500 PQTYDAQS

-527 RLLIPVTPAQQR
+527 RLLLPVTPERQR
-539 VFALDSARRALADAL
+539 VYALDSAQRALADAL

-574 FANYS
+574 FAGYS

-589 LSHAF
+589 LAHAF

-601 AAARGHAELRRLRAV
+601 SAARAHAELRRLWAVEPLRA
-616 TALRDA
+616 A
-622 ILRARAGL
+622 IQRARAGL
-630 AAGDDRAL
+630 ATGDDRAL
-638 ETSAGDLIRA
+638 ESAARDLIRA
-648 ASRQD
+648 ASQED
-653 RSVRLTTAR
+653 RILRLTTAR
-662 AASDLLTAARTI
+662 AASDLVTAARTI
-674 ARHRTFLRRLG
+674 ARHRRVLRRLDIA
-685 VGAS
+685 VF

>member
-1 MAGPVPAGPD
+1 MAEAAASAVRPSGSVADRAVD
-11 VAEGSAAGAETG
+11 V
-23 TAPLVDRLIAF
+23 
-34 LDAWVPKPAAWA
+34 LDAWVPGPAAWA

-85 GQAISKAVYRLLGT
+85 GQAISKAIYRLLGT
-99 LIGAVVS
+99 LIGAAVS
-106 IVVVALFGQD
+106 IVVMALFGQD
-116 RVMLFLSFTVWL
+116 RVLLFVSFTAWL

-166 AFDAAVSRVAV
+166 TFDAAVSRVAV

-197 WRALLPQLRKA
+197 WRTLLPQLRNA
-208 WDETRAYARTSLA
+208 WDGTRAYARETLA
-221 EGDLGAQRT
+221 EGDLGATRT

-239 MRADASAIA
+239 MRADASAIS
-248 GELDDGRF
+248 GELDDGHL

-270 MAASIRTVAAAAAHL
+270 MAASVRTAAAAAAHL
-285 KNPSP
+285 RNPSP
-290 AVAEAMAICRR
+290 AVAEALAICRR
-301 VADAPDPESLDRDD
+301 VAGAPDREALDRDD
-315 ARLRDLV
+315 ERLRDLV
-322 DEAVRDGRRPVDEVV
+322 DAAIRDGDRPLDEVV
-337 MLQRALDFVCAATFA
+337 VLQRALDFVCAATFA
-352 QDGIQA
+352 QDGIRA

-379 ALRGALRVALGFAA
+379 ALRGALRVALAFAVTAA
-393 TAAIFVALGLPQASF
+393 TFVALGLPQASF

-420 STTPDPKKF
+420 SVTPDPKKF
-429 ATGVVIGMTLAATF
+429 ANGVVIGMTMAATF

-449 VFLDGVQGFPMLALV
+449 ALLNGVQGFPMLAMV
-464 MAPVIFLG
+464 MAPVIFFG

-477 NPKTFGIGFILIVF
+477 NPKTFGIGFIVIVF

-500 PQSYDAQT
+500 PQTYDALT

-515 VVVAAIILSIVV
+515 VIVAAVILSIVV
-527 RLLIPVTPAQQR
+527 RILLPVTPAQQR
-539 VFALDSARRALADAL
+539 VFALDSARRTLADAL

-574 FANYS
+574 FAGYS
-579 SGSGAVRRAS
+579 SGSSAVRRAS

-601 AAARGHAELRRLRAV
+601 AAARAHAELRRLSAV
-616 TALRDA
+616 GALRDA
-622 ILRARAGL
+622 IARARAGL

-638 ETSAGDLIRA
+638 ETAARDLIRA

-653 RSVRLTTAR
+653 RHVRLTTAR
-662 AASDLLTAARTI
+662 AASDLISAARTI
-674 ARHRTFLRRLG
+674 VRHRRFLHRLDI
-685 VGAS
+685 ALF

>member
-1 MAGPVPAGPD
+1 MAEA
-11 VAEGSAAGAETG
+11 SAASTGAASG
-23 TAPLVDRLIAF
+23 TRSDRLLAF

-46 FALRIWIAM
+46 YALRIWIAM

-85 GQAISKAVYRLLGT
+85 GQALSKAVYRLLGT

-116 RVMLFLSFTVWL
+116 RVLLFLSFTVWL

-154 IIALGQIDDPQG
+154 IIALGQIDQPQG

-208 WDETRAYARTSLA
+208 WEGTRAYARESLDR
-221 EGDLGAQRT
+221 GDLGATRT
-230 AALIRTIAP
+230 AALIRMIAP

-248 GELDDGRF
+248 GELDDGPF
-256 RAAGARSCIAALYV
+256 RAAGARSCIAALYG
-270 MAASIRTVAAAAAHL
+270 MAASIRTVAAAAACL
-285 KNPSP
+285 RSPSP
-290 AVAEAMAICRR
+290 AVDEAMAICRR
-301 VADAPDPESLDRDD
+301 VADAPDPDSLDRDD
-315 ARLRDLV
+315 ERLRELV
-322 DEAVRDGRRPVDEVV
+322 DAAIRDGRRPLDEVV
-337 MLQRALDFVCAATFA
+337 ILQRALDFVCAATFA
-352 QDGIQA
+352 QDGIMA
-358 VADGHAPLRDASLP
+358 VADGHEPLRDAKLP

-393 TAAIFVALGLPQASF
+393 TAAAFVALGLPQASF

-420 STTPDPKKF
+420 SVAPDPKKF
-429 ATGVVIGMTLAATF
+429 ANGVVIGMILAATF
-443 AGIARF
+443 AGLARF
-449 VFLDGVQGFPMLALV
+449 AFLNGVQGFPMLAMA
-464 MAPVIFLG
+464 MAPVIFFG

-500 PQSYDAQT
+500 PQTYDAQT

-574 FANYS
+574 FAGYS

-589 LSHAF
+589 L
-594 ALARLEA
+594 
-601 AAARGHAELRRLRAV
+601 
-616 TALRDA
+616 
-622 ILRARAGL
+622 
-630 AAGDDRAL
+630 
-638 ETSAGDLIRA
+638 
-648 ASRQD
+648 
-653 RSVRLTTAR
+653 
-662 AASDLLTAARTI
+662 
-674 ARHRTFLRRLG
+674 
-685 VGAS
+685 

>member
-1 MAGPVPAGPD
+1 MAEAAASVVRPS
-11 VAEGSAAGAETG
+11 GSI
-23 TAPLVDRLIAF
+23 VDRAVNV
-34 LDAWVPKPAAWA
+34 LDAWVPRPAAWA

-55 MLALAAA
+55 MLALSAA

-85 GQAISKAVYRLLGT
+85 GQAISKAIYRLLGT
-99 LIGAVVS
+99 LIGAAVS
-106 IVVVALFGQD
+106 IVVMALFGQD
-116 RVMLFLSFTVWL
+116 RVLLFVTFTAWL

-166 AFDAAVSRVAV
+166 TFDAAVSRVAV

-197 WRALLPQLRKA
+197 WRTLLPQLRNA
-208 WDETRAYARTSLA
+208 WDGTRAYARETLA
-221 EGDLGAQRT
+221 EGDLGATRT

-248 GELDDGRF
+248 GELDDGRL

-270 MAASIRTVAAAAAHL
+270 MAASVRTAAAAAAHL
-285 KNPSP
+285 RNPSP
-290 AVAEAMAICRR
+290 AVTEALAICRR
-301 VADAPDPESLDRDD
+301 VADAPDREALDRDD
-315 ARLRDLV
+315 ERLRDLV
-322 DEAVRDGRRPVDEVV
+322 DAAIRDGDRPLDEVV
-337 MLQRALDFVCAATFA
+337 VLQRALDFVCAATFA
-352 QDGIQA
+352 QDGIRA

-379 ALRGALRVALGFAA
+379 ALRGALRVALAFAVTAA
-393 TAAIFVALGLPQASF
+393 TFVALGLPQASF

-420 STTPDPKKF
+420 SVTPDPKKF
-429 ATGVVIGMTLAATF
+429 ANGVVIGMTMAATF

-449 VFLDGVQGFPMLALV
+449 ALLNGVQGFPMLAMV
-464 MAPVIFLG
+464 MAPVIFFG

-477 NPKTFGIGFILIVF
+477 NPKTFGIGFIVIVF

-500 PQSYDAQT
+500 PQTYDALT

-515 VVVAAIILSIVV
+515 VIVAAVILSIVV
-527 RLLIPVTPAQQR
+527 RLLLPVTPAQQR
-539 VFALDSARRALADAL
+539 VFALDSARRTLADAL

-574 FANYS
+574 FAGYS
-579 SGSGAVRRAS
+579 SGSSAVRRAS

-601 AAARGHAELRRLRAV
+601 AAARAHAELRRLSAV
-616 TALRDA
+616 GALRDA
-622 ILRARAGL
+622 IERARAGL

-638 ETSAGDLIRA
+638 ETAARDLIRA

-653 RSVRLTTAR
+653 QHVRLTTAR
-662 AASDLLTAARTI
+662 AASDLISAARTI
-674 ARHRTFLRRLG
+674 ARHRRFLHRLDI
-685 VGAS
+685 ALF